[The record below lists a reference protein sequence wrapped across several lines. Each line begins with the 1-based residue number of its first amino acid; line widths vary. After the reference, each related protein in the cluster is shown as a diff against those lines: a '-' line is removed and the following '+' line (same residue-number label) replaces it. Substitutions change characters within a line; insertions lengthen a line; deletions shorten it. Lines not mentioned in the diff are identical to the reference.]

1 MPAAGSKIFISYSHE
16 DEKWKDLVVKFLMAY
31 GEAEKDQFDPWVDDR
46 IKLGDDWFE
55 EIERG
60 MNDANIALLLLSA
73 DFLTSV
79 FIKREELVKLM
90 ARRKA
95 DGLRVIPI
103 ALRPC
108 PWKSWP
114 SLDTKQ
120 VWPDPDRPLSKMRGP
135 EREEALTQL
144 ANDLAS
150 LIKVRKPGRAGTPA
164 SGSPARSW
172 ESKLEGLLLRTVC
185 SNLEDEDRT
194 KGMRRVMAYLRRET
208 GLEGEELFRAGRFLV
223 EYRLLM
229 AQDSPHCSAAAD
241 EERPFA
247 DGQEDLRAALKDHGR
262 EARNTAPFL
271 SPRLE
276 TTPGEFLQR
285 AAERAADWSGYFMA
299 LESPEIAGLKGKEV
313 RTLCLIEIGGGAL
326 APQYLLAGLMS
337 HFHSEWKPVISGY
350 TYPTRRPGG
359 AGMLERL
366 QASQWICWLVWGPSI
381 PLCSCTHWQPVCAYQ
396 LGYGDENNSLPAYV
410 TEKADSVRALL
421 ADQVS
426 RGKQAVEVDT
436 IVGRLTWG
444 PSAFADAGAFAKAQA
459 RLTMPADEAAER
471 AEEQAANGLLFDVA
485 GVEPREAEDNEP
497 AYFTA
502 YIWLMFW
509 IARPAGQGS
518 LPLRLNGRSL
528 PEVGDVD
535 ANRDRVR
542 KERLW
547 EDLLPVF
554 VHANI
559 LDPVVLRFQ
568 KGMLIE
574 NAVHLLKRIWEE
586 SPGLQFHLVC
596 ASDYPGCGCPV
607 SFASQP
613 GETFLELLR
622 ARLQAL
628 PEKDRAFAGSVRLP
642 QANEPAEARPLAY
655 RAFFSACHLPE
666 MVQGYYSWLYD
677 LMKRL
682 QKAGK

>member
-1 MPAAGSKIFISYSHE
+1 
-16 DEKWKDLVVKFLMAY
+16 
-31 GEAEKDQFDPWVDDR
+31 
-46 IKLGDDWFE
+46 
-55 EIERG
+55 
-60 MNDANIALLLLSA
+60 
-73 DFLTSV
+73 
-79 FIKREELVKLM
+79 
-90 ARRKA
+90 
-95 DGLRVIPI
+95 
-103 ALRPC
+103 
-108 PWKSWP
+108 
-114 SLDTKQ
+114 
-120 VWPDPDRPLSKMRGP
+120 
-135 EREEALTQL
+135 
-144 ANDLAS
+144 
-150 LIKVRKPGRAGTPA
+150 
-164 SGSPARSW
+164 
-172 ESKLEGLLLRTVC
+172 
-185 SNLEDEDRT
+185 
-194 KGMRRVMAYLRRET
+194 
-208 GLEGEELFRAGRFLV
+208 
-223 EYRLLM
+223 
-229 AQDSPHCSAAAD
+229 
-241 EERPFA
+241 
-247 DGQEDLRAALKDHGR
+247 
-262 EARNTAPFL
+262 
-271 SPRLE
+271 
-276 TTPGEFLQR
+276 
-285 AAERAADWSGYFMA
+285 
-299 LESPEIAGLKGKEV
+299 
-313 RTLCLIEIGGGAL
+313 
-326 APQYLLAGLMS
+326 
-337 HFHSEWKPVISGY
+337 
-350 TYPTRRPGG
+350 
-359 AGMLERL
+359 MLERL

-421 ADQVS
+421 ADQVR

-444 PSAFADAGAFAKAQA
+444 PSAFADAGAFARAQA

-509 IARPAGQGS
+509 IARPAAQGA

-535 ANRDRVR
+535 ANAERVR

-586 SPGLQFHLVC
+586 NPDLQFHLVC
-596 ASDYPGCGCPV
+596 ASGYTGCGCPV

-613 GETFLELLR
+613 DETFLELLR

-628 PEKDRAFAGSVRLP
+628 PEKDQAFAPCACPRRTSPPRRGLSPTVLSSRHATCRRWCRATIPGSTI
-642 QANEPAEARPLAY
+642 
-655 RAFFSACHLPE
+655 
-666 MVQGYYSWLYD
+666 
-677 LMKRL
+677 
-682 QKAGK
+682 